1 MRRVEV
7 GKAPCAVEHMFAVS
21 VISAVQL
28 RCLHAGEVRALS
40 RALGGRG
47 TAFAFLESFCES
59 LELITNSFNH
69 AIMIP
74 IPRHVKARE
83 PFDEECR

>member
-21 VISAVQL
+21 HNVISAVQL
-28 RCLHAGEVRALS
+28 HAGEVHALS

-59 LELITNSFNH
+59 LELMTNSFNH